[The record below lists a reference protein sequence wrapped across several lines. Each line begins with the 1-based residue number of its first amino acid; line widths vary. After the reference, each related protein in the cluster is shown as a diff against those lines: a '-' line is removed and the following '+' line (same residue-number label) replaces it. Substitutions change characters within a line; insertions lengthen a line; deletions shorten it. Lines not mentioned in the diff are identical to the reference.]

1 MLGNRGRDTKPELLV
16 RSLLHKRGLRYRV
29 NQRPLSGL
37 RRTADIVF
45 STAHVA
51 VFIDGC
57 FWHGCPNHYKQPST
71 NTKYWR
77 DKIDGNR
84 RRDRETDSLLAA
96 ERWLVLRFWEHED
109 PADVAEAIERSLRLT
124 RRVKS

>member
-84 RRDRETDSLLAA
+84 RRDRETDALLTA
-96 ERWLVLRFWEHED
+96 EGWQVLRFWEHKD
-109 PADVAEAIERSLRLT
+109 PADVAEAIERSVRLT